1 MDMLSA
7 GNLVDKTADLLV
19 ECSVGTTGFL
29 SVGYS
34 ADSTVVMMVANW
46 VVMMAERWVVVYQI
60 PLQLA

>member
-1 MDMLSA
+1 MSA

-34 ADSTVVMMVANW
+34 ADSTVVMM
-46 VVMMAERWVVVYQI
+46 AERWVVVYQI

>member
-34 ADSTVVMMVANW
+34 ADSTVVMM
-46 VVMMAERWVVVYQI
+46 AERWVVVYQI
-60 PLQLA
+60 LLQLA